1 MVPSGASTGS
11 FEAIELRDKDKD
23 RLRGKGVKKAVEN
36 VEKKIA
42 KELEGENVYEQ
53 RKLDQT
59 MIELDGT
66 ENKEKLGAN
75 SILAC
80 SLAIG
85 KAAASSL
92 GMPLYRYIGGMNSEK
107 LPCPMMNVLNGGKH
121 ADNNLSVQEF
131 MIVPTGGKTFREKM
145 EMGSNTYYKLKE
157 LLKES
162 KHATAVGDEGG
173 FAPDLENEEQ
183 AIIYLMRA
191 IEEAG
196 YVPGKDIWISL
207 DVAASEMYSAATKMQ
222 GKTGYF
228 FWKQNELKNK
238 DEMIAYL
245 VELTEKY
252 PILSIEDGLDE
263 EDWNSWKRL
272 EKQIGDKVKLI
283 GDDLFVTN
291 QERLQKGIQM
301 GVANSILIK
310 PNQIGTLTET
320 LDTIELAKRNG
331 YTYVISHRSG
341 ETEDT
346 TIADLAVATGAEFI
360 KSGAPTR
367 TDRVAKYNRLLEI
380 EEGF

>member
-1 MVPSGASTGS
+1 MDFHGKAIVPSGASTGS

-23 RLRGKGVKKAVEN
+23 RLRGKGVKKAVDN

-53 RKLDQT
+53 RKLDEA
-59 MIELDGT
+59 MIALDGT

-80 SLAIG
+80 SLAIS

-107 LPCPMMNVLNGGKH
+107 MPCPMMNVLNGGKH

-162 KHATAVGDEGG
+162 KHSTAVGDEGG

-183 AIIYLMRA
+183 SIIYLMRA

-196 YVPGKDIWISL
+196 YTPRKRYL
-207 DVAASEMYSAATKMQ
+207 DFLRCSS
-222 GKTGYF
+222 F
-228 FWKQNELKNK
+228 
-238 DEMIAYL
+238 
-245 VELTEKY
+245 
-252 PILSIEDGLDE
+252 
-263 EDWNSWKRL
+263 
-272 EKQIGDKVKLI
+272 
-283 GDDLFVTN
+283 
-291 QERLQKGIQM
+291 
-301 GVANSILIK
+301 
-310 PNQIGTLTET
+310 
-320 LDTIELAKRNG
+320 
-331 YTYVISHRSG
+331 
-341 ETEDT
+341 
-346 TIADLAVATGAEFI
+346 
-360 KSGAPTR
+360 
-367 TDRVAKYNRLLEI
+367 
-380 EEGF
+380 